1 MKKEIL
7 EISGNVKELFKE
19 EKLDLTK
26 VEKEIGRIKNILK
39 EKGFVEK
46 EDFEIQRF
54 KNGKIFR
61 ICFNFAVLAF
71 NYTKEPNVVT
81 LIRSAEIFGAKEV
94 ILVGIKPE
102 LTNKVSV
109 GSINWIEIKYFK
121 EFEEAYE
128 YLKGKYKLV
137 ALEITKDAKPIFEI
151 KKYPKNTCFVIG
163 SEKTSGVP
171 KEVLEKCDLVVK
183 IPQYGITGSLNT
195 ATTGSIALF
204 DYVSKNIGLDLLKPK
219 ERNYRV

>member
-1 MKKEIL
+1 MEKNFLGINN
-7 EISGNVKELFKE
+7 NVKELFKE
-19 EKLDLTK
+19 ENIDLK
-26 VEKEIGRIKNILK
+26 EVEKEIERIRSILK
-39 EKGFVEK
+39 EKGFVERK
-46 EDFEIQRF
+46 DFEIQRF

-71 NYTKEPNVVT
+71 NYTKEPNIVT

-94 ILVGIKPE
+94 ILVGVKPE

-109 GSINWIEIKYFK
+109 GSINWIKIKYFDNFK
-121 EFEEAYE
+121 DAYE
-128 YLKGKYKLV
+128 YVKDKYKLV
-137 ALEITKDAKPIFEI
+137 ALEITKDSKPIFEI
-151 KKYPKNTCFVIG
+151 KKYPKNTCFIIG

-171 KEVLEKCDLVVK
+171 KEVLEKCDLVIK

>member
-1 MKKEIL
+1 MINNLFGLKKGIEKLFQDKKKEL
-7 EISGNVKELFKE
+7 KEVENEIK
-19 EKLDLTK
+19 
-26 VEKEIGRIKNILK
+26 RIKKVLK
-39 EKGFVEK
+39 EKGFVENK
-46 EDFEIQRF
+46 DYEIQRF

-81 LIRSAEIFGAKEV
+81 LIRSAEIFGAKEI
-94 ILVGIKPE
+94 ILVGVKPE

-109 GSINWIEIKYFK
+109 GSIKWIKIKYYNS
-121 EFEEAYE
+121 FEEAYE
-128 YLKGKYKLV
+128 YLKNKYKLI
-137 ALEITKDAKPIFEI
+137 ALEITKDSKPIFEI
-151 KKYPKNTCFVIG
+151 KKYPKNACFVIG
-163 SEKTSGVP
+163 SEKTSGLP
-171 KEVLEKCDLVVK
+171 KEVLEKCELVIK

-195 ATTGSIALF
+195 ATTGSIAIF